1 MRTFWRQVSRL
12 THRYSAGLFWEGH
25 APLVCAQVRCL
36 DTNQTSQ
43 RPFSSLMLRAAPRAS
58 RQAMPSSFATSLW
71 SIQRRGMFIQTQPTP
86 NPASLMFL
94 PGQKVME
101 TGTREFQSPRQ
112 GMASPL
118 AKKLFTIDGVKS
130 LFFGSDFITVTK
142 TEDYNWAVLKPDI
155 FAAMSDH
162 FVSGEPL
169 ILDEQQLDPATAIMP
184 EDDEVVAMIKE
195 LLETRIRPAVQD
207 DGGDVLFQEFN
218 QETGTVKLKMVGA
231 CSGCPSSSLTLK
243 SGIENMMK
251 HYIPEVTNVVAAEP
265 DEAEEVGMKEFQKL
279 EAQLSA

>member
-1 MRTFWRQVSRL
+1 MRTFWRQASRL
-12 THRYSAGLFWEGH
+12 AHRHGLGLFWDSQ
-25 APLVCAQVRCL
+25 ASLACVPVRCL
-36 DTNQTSQ
+36 DGSQ
-43 RPFSSLMLRAAPRAS
+43 GPQRFFSSLVSRAAPCAS
-58 RQAMPSSFATSLW
+58 RQAMTSSVSASLW

-94 PGQKVME
+94 PGQKVMD

-112 GMASPL
+112 GMSSPL

-142 TEDYNWAVLKPDI
+142 NEDYNWAILKPDI

-162 FVSGEPL
+162 FASGEPL
-169 ILDEQQLDPATAIMP
+169 ILDQQQLDPATAIMP

-207 DGGDVLFQEFN
+207 DGGDVLFKEFN
-218 QETGTVKLKMVGA
+218 QESGMVKLKMVGA

-251 HYIPEVTNVVAAEP
+251 HYIPEVTSVVAAEP
-265 DEAEEVGMKEFQKL
+265 DEAEEAGIKEFEKL